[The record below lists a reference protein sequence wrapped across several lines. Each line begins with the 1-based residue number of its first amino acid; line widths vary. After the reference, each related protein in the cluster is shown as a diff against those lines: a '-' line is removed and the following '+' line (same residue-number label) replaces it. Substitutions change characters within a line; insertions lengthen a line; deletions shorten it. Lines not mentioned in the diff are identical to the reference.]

1 MLSFIIITI
10 ALFLKEIILILIL
23 IYWMKRVILLIGITC
38 LFFCYAN
45 EDDDL
50 LLGLEI
56 MKEEDAINI
65 KFKP

>member
-1 MLSFIIITI
+1 MRRV
-10 ALFLKEIILILIL
+10 IILIGFI
-23 IYWMKRVILLIGITC
+23 C
-38 LFFCYAN
+38 LFFCNAN

-65 KFKP
+65 

>member
-10 ALFLKEIILILIL
+10 ALFLKEIILIL